1 MKKQFLIVSVLACNF
16 LSTNVFSQQENEKI
30 ESLNEVVVT
39 ATKFETNKKN
49 VGKIVYKITQETIEN
64 NQGKTVVDLL
74 NDVPGVEINGNF
86 STKGQNLGYYI
97 RGGRNRQVA
106 ILIDGVNVNDPS
118 SFNGDFD
125 LRQIDRKY

>member
-16 LSTNVFSQQENEKI
+16 LSTNVFSQQEKEKI

-64 NQGKTVVDLL
+64 SQGKTVVDL
-74 NDVPGVEINGNF
+74 
-86 STKGQNLGYYI
+86 
-97 RGGRNRQVA
+97 
-106 ILIDGVNVNDPS
+106 
-118 SFNGDFD
+118 
-125 LRQIDRKY
+125 